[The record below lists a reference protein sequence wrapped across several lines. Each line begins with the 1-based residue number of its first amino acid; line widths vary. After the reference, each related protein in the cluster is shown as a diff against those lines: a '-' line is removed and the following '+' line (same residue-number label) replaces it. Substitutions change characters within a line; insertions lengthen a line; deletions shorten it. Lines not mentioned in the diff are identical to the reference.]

1 MGHTGQASRGMV
13 AGSLLISFST
23 GDDNLT
29 TALDLLTEENSMQLV
44 RNRLVALNTRWF
56 LER

>member
-1 MGHTGQASRGMV
+1 MGHTGQASRWEI

-23 GDDNLT
+23 DDDNLT
-29 TALDLLTEENSMQLV
+29 TALDLLIERNSRQLV
-44 RNRLVALNTRWF
+44 KNRLMTLNTRWF

>member
-1 MGHTGQASRGMV
+1 MGHTGQASRGEV
-13 AGSLLISFST
+13 AGSLLVSFST

-44 RNRLVALNTRWF
+44 KNRLVALNTRWF

>member
-1 MGHTGQASRGMV
+1 MGHTGQASRWEM

-23 GDDNLT
+23 DDDNLT
-29 TALDLLTEENSMQLV
+29 TALDLLIERNSRQLV
-44 RNRLVALNTRWF
+44 KNRLMTLNTRWF